1 MTATTIQILCDNN
14 IGRMDFLGE
23 HGFAAHVN
31 HDSGAYLFDTGQG
44 MTLPHNVRQG
54 GLRLEDLDAVILSHG
69 HYDHTGGLAW
79 VLEKTGP
86 IDIHAHPD
94 VFTPHLARV
103 ESDPSQ
109 PPRPVGCPRTQADLE
124 SAGGRFVF
132 HAATAQLAP
141 GLWFISGYERQ
152 PAQTPDDGKLVLAGA
167 DGPIPDPIAEDASL
181 LLETRSGPI
190 LLLGCAHGGLLNIL
204 DHIRERLGVRRLHA
218 VLGGTH
224 LMFYASAQI
233 DAVIEALECFAV
245 ALVGVSHCTGDQAVM
260 HLAQHFGRRF
270 QRAAAGSVF
279 RF

>member
-69 HYDHTGGLAW
+69 HYDHTGGLGW
-79 VLEKTGP
+79 VLEQTGP

-94 VFTPHLARV
+94 VFSPHLAKV
-103 ESDPSQ
+103 ASDASK
-109 PPRPVGCPRTQADLE
+109 PPRPVGCPRTQAELE

-132 HAATAQLAP
+132 HTATAQIAP
-141 GLWFISGYERQ
+141 GLWFISGYARH
-152 PAQTPDDGKLVLAGA
+152 PSQTPADTKLVLAGA
-167 DGPIPDPIAEDASL
+167 DGPIPDPVAEDASL
-181 LLETRSGPI
+181 LLETPSGPV
-190 LLLGCAHGGLLNIL
+190 LLLGCAHGGVLNIL
-204 DHIRERLGVRRLHA
+204 DHIRDCLGFERLHA

-224 LMFYASAQI
+224 LMFFPSGQVRK
-233 DAVIEALECFAV
+233 VIEAFERFKV
-245 ALVGVSHCTGDQAVM
+245 ALVGVSHCTGDDAAMQ
-260 HLAQHFGRRF
+260 LAQHFGDRF
-270 QRAAAGSVF
+270 QRAAAGTVF
-279 RF
+279 SF